1 MHTGHLPDIQ
11 KIAIVRANGLG
22 DFIFV
27 LPALTALRAAY
38 PGAEIVLLA
47 SSWHAAFLRER
58 PSPVDRVL
66 VIPPYTG
73 VSVRDDQPGD
83 EAACEQFFQRA
94 RREQFNL
101 ACQMHGGG
109 RHSNPFL
116 LRLGA
121 RLTIGLKTPD
131 AVAPDRWIPYRYY
144 QQEVSRYLEVVSL
157 VGAAPV
163 TLEPRLAITRQDR
176 AEIAGLLSKE
186 KQPLVVLHPGASD
199 PRRRWP
205 SERFAQVGDALA
217 ARGARIVLTGAKEE
231 REMVEHVASFMR
243 GEALN
248 LCGKLSLGGLAAL
261 LASSQVVISN
271 DSGPL
276 YLAQAVG
283 ARTVGL
289 YWCFNLLTASLPFRR
304 DHIPL
309 VSWQLTCPV
318 CGYDLTRGRCPHPTS
333 LISSIPSEAVIEAAQ
348 EMLTRPV
355 YAEERKNV
363 PSLP

>member
-1 MHTGHLPDIQ
+1 MHPGHLPDIR
-11 KIAIVRANGLG
+11 KIAVVRANGLG
-22 DFIFV
+22 DFIFA
-27 LPALTALRAAY
+27 LPALAALRAAY
-38 PGAEIVLLA
+38 PCAEIVLLA
-47 SSWHAAFLRER
+47 LSWHAAFLRER

-66 VIPPYTG
+66 VVPPYTG
-73 VSVRDDQPGD
+73 VSVRDDQAGD
-83 EAACEQFFQRA
+83 EPACEQFFQRMQQ
-94 RREQFNL
+94 EQFDL

-131 AVAPDRWIPYRYY
+131 AVALDRWIPYRYY

-163 TLEPRLAITRQDR
+163 SLEPRLAITRRDQ
-176 AEIAGLLSKE
+176 AEIAHLLPPG

-199 PRRRWP
+199 PTRRWAG
-205 SERFAQVGDALA
+205 EKFAQVGDALA
-217 ARGARIVLTGAKEE
+217 ARGARIVITGTEAE
-231 REMVEHVASFMR
+231 RETDEHVASAMHCE
-243 GEALN
+243 GQN
-248 LCGKLSLGGLAAL
+248 LCGRISLSGLAAL

-289 YWCFNLLTASLPFRR
+289 YWCFNLLTAALPFRR
-304 DHIPL
+304 DHAPL
-309 VSWQLTCPV
+309 VSWQLTCPI
-318 CGYDLTRGRCPHPTS
+318 CGYDLTQSRCSHTAS
-333 LISSIPSEAVIEAAQ
+333 LISSIPAEEVIEAAQ
-348 EMLTRPV
+348 EMLTRP
-355 YAEERKNV
+355 AHSGEKKNV
-363 PSLP
+363 PSPL